1 MARETI
7 IVLCVLLFALAA
19 CNPGAP
25 LSKILSEQQSS
36 TTETPQVPLSVKTGW
51 EQQWDKVMMEAKKES
66 TVVVYTTS
74 GPEIRVPVG
83 NSFRERYGI
92 GVEYVVGKGAEVS
105 TKILTER
112 KAGIYLADVYIG
124 GATTLINAL
133 KPAGILDPIEKTL
146 VLPEVTDSKNWY
158 AGKVSY
164 IDNDHLILYFVAAPW
179 VSISVNSDLVK
190 NADVSSWWDLL
201 NARWK
206 GKIAYAD
213 PTLAGASLKDF
224 GFWSQPERLGLDYFR
239 QLAKHEPFIGRDDR
253 QLVEGVAR
261 GKYAIGLSL
270 KTEMV
275 SEFKRAG
282 ASILHIVPKEGTYMV
297 AAGGNVVLIKRASHP
312 NAARVF
318 INWLLTKEGQ
328 TAFSRGYGFPSAR
341 VDVPTEHV
349 DPIYF
354 RNLSVKYFWAD
365 TEDFLL
371 KQPEQANMAKEIFGY
386 LIGR

>member
-1 MARETI
+1 MARGTI
-7 IVLCVLLFALAA
+7 MILGVLLFALAA

-25 LSKILSEQQSS
+25 PSKIPSEQQS
-36 TTETPQVPLSVKTGW
+36 TTIGTPQVTLSAKAGW
-51 EQQWDKVMMEAKKES
+51 EQQWDKVLMGSKKEGS
-66 TVVVYTTS
+66 VVVYTTS

-83 NSFRERYGI
+83 NAFRERYGI
-92 GVEYVVGKGAEVS
+92 PVEYTVGKGAEVS
-105 TKILTER
+105 TKILAER
-112 KAGIYLADVYIG
+112 KAGIFLADVYIG
-124 GATTLINAL
+124 GATTTVNSL
-133 KPAGILDPIEKTL
+133 KPAGLLDPIEKIL
-146 VLPEVTDSKNWY
+146 ILPEVIEPQNWY
-158 AGKVSY
+158 AGKISY
-164 IDNDHLILYFVAAPW
+164 IDNERLILYFVAAPW

-190 NADVSSWWDLL
+190 NGDINSWWDIL
-201 NARWK
+201 NTRWK

-224 GFWSQPERLGLDYFR
+224 GVWSQPERLGLDYFR
-239 QLAKHEPFIGRDDR
+239 QLAKQEPFIGRDDR
-253 QLVEGVAR
+253 QMVEGVAR
-261 GKYAIGLSL
+261 GKYAIGLGL

-297 AAGGNVVLIKRASHP
+297 SAGGNVALINRAPHP
-312 NAARVF
+312 NAARIF

-354 RNLSVKYFWAD
+354 RNPSVKYFWAD
-365 TEDFLL
+365 TEEFLL
-371 KQPEQANMAKEIFGY
+371 KQPEQANTAREIFGQ